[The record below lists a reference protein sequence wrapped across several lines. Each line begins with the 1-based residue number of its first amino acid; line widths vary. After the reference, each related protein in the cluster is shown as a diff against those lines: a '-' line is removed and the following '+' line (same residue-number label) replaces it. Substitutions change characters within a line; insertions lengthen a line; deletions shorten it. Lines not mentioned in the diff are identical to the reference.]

1 MVMILIK
8 GILSFLTLSAFI
20 EKGEQFSLLVLRLTS
35 TSVDLSARRIEKTI
49 TSFRGTSYR

>member
-1 MVMILIK
+1 MILIK

-35 TSVDLSARRIEKTI
+35 TSVDLSARRMEKTI